1 MLILVHSLLSL
12 LLALNF
18 ICYAFL
24 LRKYVIKKSFFKF
37 FSAIFDFWVYH
48 FFVKKS
54 RISHFAIRI
63 RIFANSHFAIRT
75 KMRKCEN
82 ANAKKCDEFASH
94 SHSKFAKPSLSL
106 RIRIRI
112 LRSRRIRFAF
122 AFEDKCEFTSLLLTT
137 FFWLRKI
144 SSKKIFTKKDL

>member
-1 MLILVHSLLSL
+1 MRI
-12 LLALNF
+12 
-18 ICYAFL
+18 
-24 LRKYVIKKSFFKF
+24 YVIKKSFFKF

-112 LRSRRIRFAF
+112 LRSRRIRIAF
-122 AFEDKCEFTSLLLTT
+122 AIEDECEFISLISTRTNIWWSKILKFGQFSGPHLRQQQWVPTPILL
-137 FFWLRKI
+137 RP
-144 SSKKIFTKKDL
+144 SSDPQLSF

>member
-1 MLILVHSLLSL
+1 MSL

-24 LRKYVIKKSFFKF
+24 LRIYVIKKSFFKF

-48 FFVKKS
+48 FFVKKI

-94 SHSKFAKPSLSL
+94 SHSKFAKPSHSHSHFAKPSHSL
-106 RIRIRI
+106 RIRIWRQMRI
-112 LRSRRIRFAF
+112 YIPGHYRI
-122 AFEDKCEFTSLLLTT
+122 SLISCSNLNFVLT
-137 FFWLRKI
+137 WEYQ
-144 SSKKIFTKKDL
+144 SKY